1 MEPIRRTTS
10 RLFRSAEGRAILY
23 QVAITGAVLATLHV
37 VAERAAELLAA
48 RRIEPGFDFLSDR
61 AGFHVDKRILLPR
74 FDPEFLLFAG
84 SVAAGLLAAWSLSRW
99 AARRGTPVAA
109 DTRLAV
115 LRIALLFGIPAA
127 ALTVTGSGIGAEQ
140 LTSES
145 TFRQAL
151 AIGILNTL
159 RVSAVALVLCTIV
172 GMTVA
177 LMRLSPNWVLRT
189 IGRAYVALVRNVPL
203 LLLLFFWL
211 AVLYSVPPDRQ
222 SLSRGDVTFIDNRGV
237 YLPAVDSAPGLAPFC
252 IAAGAALFLV
262 WLAARV
268 DRGHMERTGRRV
280 AVVPICL
287 ALLFGLPGMAVLI
300 FGPPLTWTL
309 PVLERFDIRDATV
322 LTPAFVAMVVAMA
335 VYYGADAAEII
346 RTGILS
352 VPSGGVEAE
361 HSGAPPKCE
370 AVRLAVLPLALREII
385 PPMVSRYSG
394 LIKSSSLGVAV
405 GYPEIVSVGDGIAS
419 ATGKSIEILV
429 LIMAFYLCIS
439 LSVSI
444 WLNWYSARLRLKS
457 TAPEVPATRDPPA
470 SFPTRPKTSGPLE
483 WVHRNLL
490 SPWWNAVS
498 TVSALWLCYQAISGL
513 YGWSIQDAAFLGGHE
528 ACKSIEGACWPF
540 VADKWTVFLF
550 GVYPE
555 DERWRPYSCFV
566 LLLVLIFVSLAARG
580 RPGVG
585 RLYAMWG
592 AAPFVLVAVLHG
604 GDWLGLTT
612 VPIARSGG
620 LMLTILI
627 SIIGIA
633 AALPLGVLLALG
645 RCSRRMPAVKFLC
658 IAFIELIRGVPL
670 IVILFMAM
678 FLVPLFVPDWIAV
691 DVLITAQIG
700 IIVFHSACLAEV
712 VRPALR
718 AIPGDREEPARSPG
732 LDYGRTMALVVLPQA
747 IRTVIPAVF
756 NQLGIIIK
764 DTSLVFMFGLL
775 DLVAI
780 AKATI
785 ADPLWFGRS
794 LEAFVVAGL
803 LYWIACFLVSRASLE
818 LDERR

>member
-23 QVAITGAVLATLHV
+23 QVAIISAVLATLHA
-37 VAERAAELLAA
+37 VAERAVELLAA
-48 RRIEPGFDFLSDR
+48 RRIKPGFDFLSDR
-61 AGFHVDKRILLPR
+61 AGFHVDERILLPR
-74 FDPEFLLFAG
+74 FDPEFFLFAG
-84 SVAAGLLAAWSLSRW
+84 SVAAGLLAAWGLSRW
-99 AARRGTPVAA
+99 AARCGTPVAA

-115 LRIALLFGIPAA
+115 LRMALLFGIPAA

-151 AIGILNTL
+151 AVGILNTL
-159 RVSAVALVLCTIV
+159 RVSAVALVLCTVV
-172 GMTVA
+172 GMIVA
-177 LMRLSPNWVLRT
+177 LMRLSPNWGLRA
-189 IGRAYVALVRNVPL
+189 IGRAYVELVRNVPL
-203 LLLLFFWL
+203 LILLFFWL
-211 AVLYSVPPDRQ
+211 TVLYSVPPDRQ

-252 IAAGAALFLV
+252 IGAGSALFLV

-268 DRGHMERTGRRV
+268 GRDHMEHTGRRV
-280 AVVPICL
+280 PVVPICL
-287 ALLFGLPGMAVLI
+287 ALVFGLPGTAVLM
-300 FGPPLTWTL
+300 FGPPLTYTL
-309 PVLERFDIRDATV
+309 PVLERFDIRDAMV
-322 LTPAFVAMVVAMA
+322 LTPTFVALVVAMA
-335 VYYGADAAEII
+335 IYYGAYAAEII
-346 RTGILS
+346 RSGILS
-352 VPSGGVEAE
+352 VPSGAVEAE
-361 HSGAPPKCE
+361 HSGDPPTSE
-370 AVRLAVLPLALREII
+370 AVRLAVLPLAFREII

-405 GYPEIVSVGDGIAS
+405 GYPEIVSVGNDIAS

-444 WLNWYSARLRLKS
+444 WLDWYGARIRLKS
-457 TAPEVPATRDPPA
+457 TATEVPATLDPSP
-470 SFPTRPKTSGPLE
+470 SLPTRTKTSGPLE

-490 SPWWNAVS
+490 SPWWNAVL
-498 TVSALWLCYQAISGL
+498 TVAALWLCYQAISGI
-513 YGWSIQDAAFLGGHE
+513 YGWSVQDAAFLGGHE
-528 ACKSIEGACWPF
+528 ACESIEGACWPF
-540 VADKWTVFLF
+540 VADTWAPFLV

-566 LLLVLIFVSLAARG
+566 LLLVLTFVSLAARG
-580 RPGVG
+580 RLGVG
-585 RLYAMWG
+585 RLCAMWG

-612 VPIARSGG
+612 VPIDRSGG
-620 LMLTILI
+620 LMLTVLI

-633 AALPLGVLLALG
+633 VAFPLGVLLALG

-670 IVILFMAM
+670 IAILFLAM

-700 IIVFHSACLAEV
+700 IIVFHAAYLAEV

-718 AIPGDREEPARSPG
+718 ATPGNQEELARSLG
-732 LDYGRTMALVVLPQA
+732 FDYGRTMALVVLPQA

-756 NQLGIIIK
+756 NQFRSILK
-764 DTSLVFMFGLL
+764 DTSLVFIVGLL
-775 DLVAI
+775 DPTAVAR
-780 AKATI
+780 ATLSNP
-785 ADPLWFGRS
+785 DWFGRG
-794 LEAFVVAGL
+794 LEAYAMVAL
-803 LYWIACFLVSRASLE
+803 LYWIPCFLISRVSLE